1 MAALARIWGAVAALG
16 AALIALA
23 VGAAAVPWVAV
34 PMVAAG
40 VAQAIVAV
48 AALRG
53 SRWRAGL
60 VLPPLLLPTIVWLAA
75 IVAAPEVASSLP
87 MAPLLAEST
96 LALGAASLLLLR
108 RSSEADSRTMH
119 AVLGLLSSAAVV
131 ATITTV
137 ALAGTNAGQFAQPHG
152 VHAPVVQEHGSGH

>member
-1 MAALARIWGAVAALG
+1 MAALTRIWGAVAALG

-23 VGAAAVPWVAV
+23 VGAAAVPWIAV

-40 VAQAIVAV
+40 IAQAVIAV

-53 SRWRAGL
+53 TRWHPSIVL
-60 VLPPLLLPTIVWLAA
+60 VPLLLPTIVWLGALLA
-75 IVAAPEVASSLP
+75 VPEAASSLP

-96 LALGAASLLLLR
+96 LALGAAALLLLR
-108 RSSEADSRTMH
+108 RTHDDEPRPIHT
-119 AVLGLLSSAAVV
+119 VLGLLSSAAVV
-131 ATITTV
+131 ATIATT

-152 VHAPVVQEHGSGH
+152 EHGIAVEEHGGH